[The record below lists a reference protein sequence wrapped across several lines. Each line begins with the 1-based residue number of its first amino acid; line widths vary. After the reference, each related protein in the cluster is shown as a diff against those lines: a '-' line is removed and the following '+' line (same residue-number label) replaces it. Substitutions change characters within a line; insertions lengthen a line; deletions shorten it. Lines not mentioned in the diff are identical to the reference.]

1 MRLFESQKTS
11 SAPRSSL
18 GAPSPLRGEGNWLWT
33 VSVFWLSLVVPAFA
47 QEATPEQLGA
57 VQQTIELTAAR
68 RAELEREVEVQLAAE
83 KDASQKLVGL
93 ADGYE
98 QAGAA
103 VQRSEGALKNLRE
116 EEILIRSEL
125 AAKRDV
131 LSRVLAG
138 LQRLEQNPPPALVVA
153 PDDVLGALRGAM
165 MFGVVVPEL
174 KDEAVKLT
182 RKLERLQAVRNE
194 TLAVQAKAAEQRSL
208 FVVQKTEL
216 EALMQEKKRLAEAS
230 RAGVKEADERL
241 AALANEAKSLKELL
255 DGIEAEKLRAEKAM
269 AAQQAAEEKA
279 RLAEEERIRARSRLS
294 MADAKGKLDY
304 PVQGQILRQFGEDNG
319 FGTPLSGMVI
329 DASPGALVRV
339 PVEGK
344 IQFAGPFRTLG
355 QMVIV
360 DAGQNYMILLAG
372 LSQLNVVAGQS
383 VAAGEPVG
391 QMGQERAAVSF
402 IDFGN
407 DVAKRDAGK
416 TAKNPIL
423 YVEIRNKGTPVDSK
437 PWWAGSRK
445 EAKR

>member
-1 MRLFESQKTS
+1 MRRFGRQRTS
-11 SAPRSSL
+11 SGLRSTL
-18 GAPSPLRGEGNWLWT
+18 GAPSPLCGEGSWRAA
-33 VSVFWLSLVVPAFA
+33 VFVFWVSLISPAFA
-47 QEATPEQLGA
+47 QEATPEKLGD
-57 VQQTIELTAAR
+57 VEESIELTAVR
-68 RAELEREVEVQLAAE
+68 RAELVREVEAQMAAE
-83 KDASQKLVGL
+83 KEISQKLVKL
-93 ADGYE
+93 AGDFE

-103 VQRSEGALKNLRE
+103 IARSEGELKTLRE
-116 EEILIRSEL
+116 EDILIRSEL
-125 AAKRDV
+125 AAKREV

-182 RKLERLQAVRNE
+182 RKLERLQAVRQE
-194 TLAVQAKAAEQRSL
+194 TLELRTKASEQRSL
-208 FVVQKTEL
+208 FGAQRAEL
-216 EALMQEKKRLAEAS
+216 EALALEKKRLADAS

-241 AALANEAKSLKELL
+241 QALALEAKSLKDLL
-255 DGIEAEKLRAEKAM
+255 DAIEAEKQRAAQAM
-269 AAQQAAEEKA
+269 AAQQAAEENA
-279 RLAEEERIRARSRLS
+279 RLAEEERIRALSRRS
-294 MADAKGKLDY
+294 MVDGKGKLDY
-304 PVQGQILRQFGEDNG
+304 PVQGEILRRFGEDNG
-319 FGTPLSGMVI
+319 FGTPLSGLVI
-329 DASPGALVRV
+329 DATPGALVRV

-344 IQFAGPFRTLG
+344 IQFAGRFRTLG

-372 LSQLNVVAGQS
+372 LSQLSVATGQS

-407 DVAKRDAGK
+407 DATKRETGK
-416 TAKNPIL
+416 AAKNPIL
-423 YVEIRNKGTPVDSK
+423 YVEFRNKGAPVDST

-445 EAKR
+445 EAKK

>member
-1 MRLFESQKTS
+1 MKWFERQKTS
-11 SAPRSSL
+11 SGPRLNL
-18 GAPSPLRGEGNWLWT
+18 GAPSPKRGQGLA
-33 VSVFWLSLVVPAFA
+33 VGSVLGFFLFVGLPAFA

-57 VQQTIELTAAR
+57 VQRTIELTAVR

-83 KDASQKLVGL
+83 KEVSQKLVGL
-93 ADGYE
+93 ADAYE

-103 VQRSEGALKNLRE
+103 VQRSESDLKTLRE

-182 RKLERLQAVRNE
+182 RKLERLQEVRKE
-194 TLAVQAKAAEQRSL
+194 TLGVQARAAEQRSL

-216 EALMQEKKRLAEAS
+216 EALMQEKKRSAEAS
-230 RAGVKEADERL
+230 RAGVQEADERL
-241 AALANEAKSLKELL
+241 EALALEAKSLKELL
-255 DGIEAEKLRAEKAM
+255 DVIEAEKRRAEKAM

-279 RLAEEERIRARSRLS
+279 KLAEEERIRARSRLS

-329 DASPGALVRV
+329 DASPGSLVRV

-344 IQFAGPFRTLG
+344 IQFAGRFRTLG

-372 LSQLNVVAGQS
+372 LSQLDVVSGQS

-391 QMGQERAAVSF
+391 QMGQDRAAVSF

-423 YVEIRNKGTPVDSK
+423 YVEFRNKGAPVDSK

>member
-1 MRLFESQKTS
+1 MKWFERKETS
-11 SAPRSSL
+11 SALR
-18 GAPSPLRGEGNWLWT
+18 APSPLCGEGNLLWT
-33 VSVFWLSLVVPAFA
+33 VSVFWLCLVVPACA

-57 VQQTIELTAAR
+57 VQQTIELTVSR

-83 KDASQKLVGL
+83 KDLSQKLVGL
-93 ADGYE
+93 ADAYE

-103 VQRSEGALKNLRE
+103 VQRSEGELKTLRE

-174 KDEAVKLT
+174 KEEAVKLT
-182 RKLERLQAVRNE
+182 RKLERLQAVRHE
-194 TLAVQAKAAEQRSL
+194 TLGVQAKAADQRSL

-230 RAGVKEADERL
+230 RAGVQEADARL
-241 AALANEAKSLKELL
+241 QALGLEAKSLKELL
-255 DGIEAEKLRAEKAM
+255 DGIEAEKVRTEKAM

-279 RLAEEERIRARSRLS
+279 KLAEEERIRARSRLS

-319 FGTPLSGMVI
+319 FGTPLSGIVI
-329 DASPGALVRV
+329 DASPGSLVRV

-344 IQFAGPFRTLG
+344 IQFAGRFRTLG

-360 DAGQNYMILLAG
+360 DAGKNYMILLAG
-372 LSQLNVVAGQS
+372 LSQLNVVSGQS

-407 DVAKRDAGK
+407 DVAKSYTGK
-416 TAKNPIL
+416 AARNPIL
-423 YVEIRNKGTPVDSK
+423 YVEFRNKGAPVDSK

>member
-1 MRLFESQKTS
+1 L
-11 SAPRSSL
+11 AC
-18 GAPSPLRGEGNWLWT
+18 
-33 VSVFWLSLVVPAFA
+33 SVFIVFLSFGMPAFA
-47 QEATPEQLGA
+47 QEATPEKLGA
-57 VQQTIELTAAR
+57 VEESIELTAIR
-68 RAELEREVEVQLAAE
+68 RAELVREVEAQLSAE
-83 KDASQKLVGL
+83 KEISQKLVKL
-93 ADGYE
+93 AGEYE

-103 VQRSEGALKNLRE
+103 VERSEGELKTLRE

-174 KDEAVKLT
+174 KDEAVKLA
-182 RKLERLQAVRNE
+182 RKLERLQTVRE
-194 TLAVQAKAAEQRSL
+194 QTLSVQAKAAEQRSL
-208 FVVQKTEL
+208 FVAQKAEL
-216 EALMQEKKRLAEAS
+216 EALAKEKKRLAEAS

-241 AALANEAKSLKELL
+241 AALALEAKSLKDLL
-255 DGIEAEKLRAEKAM
+255 DAIEAEKQRAAQAL

-279 RLAEEERIRARSRLS
+279 RLAEEERIRALSRLS

-304 PVQGQILRQFGEDNG
+304 PVQGEILRRFGEDNG

-329 DASPGALVRV
+329 DSTPGALVRV

-344 IQFAGPFRTLG
+344 IQFAGRFRTLG

-372 LSQLNVVAGQS
+372 LSQLSVVSGQS

-407 DVAKRDAGK
+407 DVSKTHAGK
-416 TAKNPIL
+416 TGKNPIL
-423 YVEIRNKGTPVDSK
+423 YVEFRNKGAPVDSK